1 MEAHEIPGVVTELI
15 VSLEQQKQTATDKE
29 SDLETME
36 QDIARARAEL
46 DSAANEWDNILDLL
60 STFNPERLSEA
71 IEEAERLLEYR
82 Q

>member
-29 SDLETME
+29 SDLQTME
-36 QDIARARAEL
+36 EDITRARAEL
-46 DSAANEWDNILDLL
+46 DSAASEWDNILDLL